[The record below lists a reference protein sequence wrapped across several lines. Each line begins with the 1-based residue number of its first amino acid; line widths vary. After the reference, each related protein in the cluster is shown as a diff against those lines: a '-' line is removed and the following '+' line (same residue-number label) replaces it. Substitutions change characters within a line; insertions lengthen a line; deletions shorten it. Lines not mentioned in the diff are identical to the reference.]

1 MRSGQVGIRSLA
13 GAVVVVATAAVLRLW
28 ALDFGLPHLM
38 TRPDEEVILV
48 QTRSPATGTFDLAYG
63 IYPSA
68 YIFLSWGAGELGH
81 ATARLVGLH
90 PPIDYAG
97 AIDTM
102 PWRVLLLLRLLSA
115 LAGITTVALLIRITR
130 REIGS
135 CAALIA
141 GTLLAVSLIHV
152 RDSHAAKPDVLMSLG
167 VVAALGTMAPLGRG
181 AARGRAVATG
191 IVIGLAMGMKY
202 PAVLLLVPAWVLCM
216 VGSPRSG
223 WRRLVPLPGFIVV
236 AAAAVAFLITSPDLL
251 LNPETRRKVLSIVV
265 LVFPRAFPDVES
277 PAASIPALLSSPD
290 GFQHSQSALDGWRY
304 YYGFA
309 LRYGMGLTAMALV
322 PPALAWGFL
331 ARRPLALASALFA
344 TLSFLLF
351 GLSPALLSRYLTP
364 LVPAFAIL
372 LAGAVTALIRRSGWR
387 HPALLLALIT
397 IALAAEPL
405 WRSFEHDRLLGQTD
419 TRVLATEWLRAHL
432 PPQQRVAM
440 AGTVFWGWGEP
451 ALPPGHAVVRGPLD
465 PAALDDA
472 GVGWIVA
479 HDHSLFSSRL
489 DPASL
494 ERLDGRLV
502 LRAAFDPFR
511 GARDHAVY
519 DAQDAYYAPL
529 GGFAAVERPGPS
541 VRIYQ
546 FKPAPA
552 AKLP

>member
-1 MRSGQVGIRSLA
+1 MRSGQVGVRFLA
-13 GAVVVVATAAVLRLW
+13 AALVVVATAAALRLW

-68 YIFLSWGAGELGH
+68 YIFLSWGFGELVH
-81 ATARLVGLH
+81 AAARLVGLH

-102 PWRVLLLLRLLSA
+102 PWRVLVLLRLLSA
-115 LAGITTVALLIRITR
+115 LAGIAAVAWLIRITR
-130 REIGS
+130 RELGG

-181 AARGRAVATG
+181 AGRGRAVATG
-191 IVIGLAMGMKY
+191 VVIGLAMGMKY

-216 VGSPRSG
+216 VGSPQNG
-223 WRRLVPLPGFIVV
+223 WRRLVPAHGFVVV
-236 AAAAVAFLITSPDLL
+236 AAAAVAFLVTSPDLL

-277 PAASIPALLSSPD
+277 PAAAIPAMLSGPE
-290 GFQHSQSALDGWRY
+290 GFRHSQSALDGWRY

-309 LRYGMGLTAMALV
+309 LRYGMGLGAAALV

-331 ARRPLALASALFA
+331 ARRPLALASAIFV
-344 TLSFLLF
+344 TLSFVLF
-351 GLSPALLSRYLTP
+351 GISPALLSRYLTP
-364 LVPAFAIL
+364 LVPALAIL
-372 LAGAVTALIRRSGWR
+372 LAGSVTAAIRRLGWQR
-387 HPALLLALIT
+387 PALLLALVT
-397 IALAAEPL
+397 VVLAAEPL
-405 WRSFEHDRLLGQTD
+405 WRSIEHDRLLGQTD

-451 ALPPGHAVVRGPLD
+451 AVPPGHAVVRVPLD
-465 PAALDDA
+465 AAALDDA

-479 HDHSLFSSRL
+479 HDHPLFSSRL
-489 DPASL
+489 APAAL
-494 ERLDGRLV
+494 ERLEGRLV

-511 GARDHAVY
+511 GERDQAVY

-529 GGFAAVERPGPS
+529 GGFDVVERPGPS

-546 FKPAPA
+546 LEPPPRAR
-552 AKLP
+552 LP